1 VEVVSGF
8 SDMKNCELDF
18 SFFTGDILY
27 DEPLQPYNT
36 FGIGGQAQ
44 ILLKPRT
51 AEDIVNAIHLCKIT
65 TMPYVIIGYGSNI
78 LFPDEE
84 YSGVVIDTKSYFHE
98 MEEKN
103 SLVYAQ
109 AGVSMQKAILWFL
122 QKRFTGFAFMAG
134 IPGSIGG
141 CITMNAGTNRGRID
155 QILHS
160 VTYFNGN
167 TIQKVHYPALKEFF
181 SYRTS
186 LFLKNK
192 WSVLSAEFILDKGDV
207 EKEKKQLQ
215 IYLQKRNISQPL
227 HSKSAGCFWK
237 NPPNQS
243 TGKILQDLGLK
254 GYQRGNIKI
263 SEIHANFVI
272 NTGNGTCKEVLDF
285 AHEIEEIVLH
295 ETNIQLEREVQQ
307 VKV

>member
-1 VEVVSGF
+1 MEVVPGF

-18 SFFTGDILY
+18 SFFTGEILSN
-27 DEPLQPYNT
+27 ESLRSYNT
-36 FGIGGQAQ
+36 FGIGGRAH

-51 AEDIVNAIHLCKIT
+51 AEDIVNTIRLCKT
-65 TMPYVIIGYGSNI
+65 TTTPYIIIGYGSNV
-78 LFPDEE
+78 LFPDED
-84 YSGVVIDTKSYFHE
+84 YPGVVIDTKTYFHE
-98 MEEKN
+98 MEEQN
-103 SLVYAQ
+103 SVVYAQ

-122 QKRFTGFAFMAG
+122 QRQFTGFAFMAG

-141 CITMNAGTNRGRID
+141 CIAMNAGTNRGRID
-155 QILHS
+155 QLLHA
-160 VTYFNGN
+160 VTYFNGY
-167 TIQKVHYPALKEFF
+167 TVQIVRYPALKDFF

-186 LFLKNK
+186 HFLENK
-192 WSVLSAEFILDKGDV
+192 WCVLSAEFILDRGDV

-215 IYLQKRNISQPL
+215 VYLQKRNISQPI

-263 SEIHANFVI
+263 SEIHANFMI
-272 NTGNGTCKEVLDF
+272 NIGNGTCKEVLEF
-285 AHEIEEIVLH
+285 AREIEEIVLQK
-295 ETNIQLEREVQQ
+295 TNIQLEREVQQ